1 MPGVPQAAAV
11 HGGISMRRRVV
22 VGVIT
27 ALGVL
32 AVALSASPAAGQ
44 EQAAQSGRLAVAVE
58 YTAKGSVD
66 QDHKI
71 WIWLFDNPNSDT
83 WADSTPVAIGSLTEN
98 GASYK
103 FAGLP
108 KQVYFAMGYD
118 ETGGYDGTSGPPPQ
132 GTPIAIYGIA
142 STGAAAAVDTGGD
155 ETAVNTT
162 FDDSMRMP

>member
-1 MPGVPQAAAV
+1 
-11 HGGISMRRRVV
+11 MRRRVA

-27 ALGVL
+27 AVGVL
-32 AVALSASPAAGQ
+32 AVALSASLAAGQ
-44 EQAAQSGRLAVAVE
+44 EQAAESGKLAVAVE

-108 KQVYFAMGYD
+108 KQVYFAMAYD

-132 GTPIAIYGIA
+132 GTPIAIFGMA

-155 ETAVNTT
+155 DTAVKTT